1 MFWVFLLVLQ
11 GQEKSDS
18 YWNVPPTNMSIT
30 ALRVFQDINISF
42 QTTMHWWHRY
52 NSCVICACT
61 VLSID
66 QRFPIEMRLRVG
78 SLSLHLG
85 KWHGGRGR
93 CLGATKCKHC
103 RFGRMGWGEEEDLD
117 HPDLKP
123 HGQSHKQVRVF
134 RGRFLSGH
142 PNSPPHTSSFS
153 ITQTKIFFSLSLEPL

>member
-66 QRFPIEMRLRVG
+66 QRFQLEMRLRVG
-78 SLSLHLG
+78 GLSLHLG

-103 RFGRMGWGEEEDLD
+103 RFGEGRNGGPQE
-117 HPDLKP
+117 PGRVRGGLKGGVGALGGLRG
-123 HGQSHKQVRVF
+123 HG
-134 RGRFLSGH
+134 G
-142 PNSPPHTSSFS
+142 T
-153 ITQTKIFFSLSLEPL
+153 TQTWSPMAKVTNKPGHLEAGF

>member
-66 QRFPIEMRLRVG
+66 QRFQLEMRLRVG
-78 SLSLHLG
+78 GLSLHLG

-103 RFGRMGWGEEEDLD
+103 RFGRGGMGGPEEGLVWGREGEGGWRGGLGG
-117 HPDLKP
+117 
-123 HGQSHKQVRVF
+123 HG
-134 RGRFLSGH
+134 G
-142 PNSPPHTSSFS
+142 T
-153 ITQTKIFFSLSLEPL
+153 TQTWSPMAKVTNKPGHLEAGF